1 MATADLYADLGIE
14 RSATAKDVRAAYR
27 KASKRAHP
35 DAGGSP
41 EQFHRIRTALL
52 VLTDDARRQKYDTT
66 GEYDEGTPVDN
77 ALAELIETASYALD
91 QTLRRIVNAGRDLK
105 TVDLIAEMRATLK
118 GMRSELD
125 KQLATFET
133 TRDKYRI
140 LAGRFSVA
148 KPDEEPNRLEQIIA
162 GKISQIEHMISASQ
176 HQKERLAA
184 AEEMLATYRYRQD
197 AAAPTDPQSMMIRM
211 MQQAYR
217 GL

>member
-1 MATADLYADLGIE
+1 MTSDLYGDLGIA

-27 KASKRAHP
+27 RAAKRAHP

-66 GEYDEGTPVDN
+66 GEYDEGAPVDN
-77 ALAELIETASYALD
+77 ALAELIEIASYALD
-91 QTLRRIVNAGRDLK
+91 QTLGRIVNGGRDLK

-125 KQLATFET
+125 KQLGNFET

-162 GKISQIEHMISASQ
+162 GKISQIEHMLSASQ
-176 HQKERLAA
+176 HRKERLAA
-184 AEEMLATYRYRQD
+184 AEEMLAAYRYRQD

-211 MQQAYR
+211 MQQAVR
-217 GL
+217 GF